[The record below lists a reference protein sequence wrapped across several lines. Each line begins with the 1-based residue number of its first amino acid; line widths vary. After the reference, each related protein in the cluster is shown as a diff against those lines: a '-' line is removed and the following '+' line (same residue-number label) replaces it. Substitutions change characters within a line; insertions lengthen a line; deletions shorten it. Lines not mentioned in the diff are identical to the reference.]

1 MYTKKQIF
9 DRIIS
14 ILLPKRCVL
23 CGDAV
28 EFDDLF
34 CGKCEI
40 PYADEIAHSHGI
52 MLPKGGGL
60 DGATSP
66 MYYTGNA
73 RTAVLRLKREP
84 DERTARFFAESM
96 HKRVEADFHEDFD
109 VLVPIPL
116 SREKLSKR
124 GFNQAEIL
132 ACELCGLMGKELEC
146 DVLSRNDFTEPQ
158 HKLTARE
165 RFENAKKSYSAQN
178 IQRVKGLKI
187 LLVDDVYTTGAT
199 VGACALLLKGAGAAS
214 VSAVTATYT
223 KAAGRHSDTE

>member
-28 EFDDLF
+28 EFDDLY
-34 CGKCEI
+34 CGRCEI
-40 PYADEIAHSHGI
+40 PFAHGI
-52 MLPKGGGL
+52 TPLKESGL

-73 RTAVLRLKREP
+73 RAAVLRLKREP
-84 DERTARFFAESM
+84 DERTARFFAELMNKSA
-96 HKRVEADFHEDFD
+96 ESDFHEDFD
-109 VLVPIPL
+109 VLVPIPI

-132 ACELCGLMGKELEC
+132 ACELGGLMGKEIESNI
-146 DVLSRNDFTEPQ
+146 LSKNDFTEPQ
-158 HKLTARE
+158 HNLAARE
-165 RFENAKKSYSAQN
+165 RIENAKKSYYTQN
-178 IQRVKGLKI
+178 TQRIKGLKI

-199 VGACALLLKGAGAAS
+199 MGACALRLKDAGAAS
-214 VSAVTATYT
+214 ISAVTATYT
-223 KAAGRHSDTE
+223 KAGGQRQR

>member
-28 EFDDLF
+28 EFDDLY

-40 PYADEIAHSHGI
+40 PYAHEIANSHGI
-52 MLPKGGGL
+52 MIPKGSGL
-60 DGATSP
+60 EGATSP
-66 MYYTGNA
+66 IYYTGNA

-84 DERTARFFAESM
+84 DERTAHFFAESM
-96 HKRVEADFHEDFD
+96 HKRVKADFYENFD
-109 VLVPIPL
+109 LIVPIPI

-124 GFNQAEIL
+124 GFNQAETL
-132 ACELCGLMGKELEC
+132 AFELCGLMGKKLEC
-146 DVLSRNDFTEPQ
+146 GVLLRNDFTEPQ

-165 RFENAKKSYSAQN
+165 RMENAEKSYSAQN

-214 VSAVTATYT
+214 VSAITATYT
-223 KAAGRHSDTE
+223 KAANRHGDT